1 MEFLAKFRMLF
12 LRILM
17 ILLLVLSVMDNDFR
31 AFTLKIT
38 AFESLMI
45 SIFGFIMVLIGSF
58 GRIWASIY
66 IEGNKTRKLITEGP
80 FSMVRNPL
88 YFFSLLIMIG
98 FCLALKSIYLGI
110 SLLIIFIF
118 FHFPTIL
125 NEESKLK
132 MIHKDEFKKY
142 MDSTPRLFPNPF
154 IYNIP
159 NSDEILSV
167 KIKKINRNLIQVIII
182 ILLYTLIDVLYL
194 ILN

>member
-17 ILLLVLSVMDNDFR
+17 ILLIVLSVMDNDFR

-132 MIHKDEFKKY
+132 MIHK
-142 MDSTPRLFPNPF
+142 
-154 IYNIP
+154 
-159 NSDEILSV
+159 
-167 KIKKINRNLIQVIII
+167 KKILKK
-182 ILLYTLIDVLYL
+182 
-194 ILN
+194 